1 MSELTVGILGFVCIV
16 AIVITLFKSK
26 TMPSMAFIIFPSI
39 LGLILVLGGYY
50 TIGEIGDLI
59 KGGFKSTGPTAAL
72 FVFSVLFFGI
82 MTDAGMFDVIIDK
95 LMKYVGDNVIGVT
108 VMTAVIALIGH
119 LDGGGASTFLIVVPS
134 MLPVYKKMHMRPTT
148 LLRVAVLAMGV
159 LNLMPWAGPTMRA
172 ASVLGMEA
180 GQLWGGLIPI
190 QIFGIIL
197 CLAHAVFA
205 GIQEKKRGAG
215 LEAGADTADLFS
227 EADKTEEEKALLRPQ
242 LFWFNVALIVIV
254 IIAMF
259 ASGLPTFLC
268 FMVAAAIALIVN
280 YPGTKIQN
288 ERLKSYAPTV
298 LTMVSVL
305 FASGVF
311 TGVLNNSPMK
321 DSMVEVVSGILEG
334 SATAHINTVMGFL
347 WGPLSAIGL
356 NHEAC
361 AYTIVPM
368 LQSIAADHITPV
380 QAAASYLMTF
390 VPQVF
395 VNPGTAAMYIGLG
408 LAGIDFKDHWKF
420 TFKWVMLICTL
431 CFAGSILV
439 GTIPF

>member
-1 MSELTVGILGFVCIV
+1 MYLPDANNTLTI
-16 AIVITLFKSK
+16 
-26 TMPSMAFIIFPSI
+26 
-39 LGLILVLGGYY
+39 
-50 TIGEIGDLI
+50 
-59 KGGFKSTGPTAAL
+59 
-72 FVFSVLFFGI
+72 
-82 MTDAGMFDVIIDK
+82 
-95 LMKYVGDNVIGVT
+95 
-108 VMTAVIALIGH
+108 
-119 LDGGGASTFLIVVPS
+119 
-134 MLPVYKKMHMRPTT
+134 
-148 LLRVAVLAMGV
+148 
-159 LNLMPWAGPTMRA
+159 
-172 ASVLGMEA
+172 
-180 GQLWGGLIPI
+180 
-190 QIFGIIL
+190 
-197 CLAHAVFA
+197 
-205 GIQEKKRGAG
+205 
-215 LEAGADTADLFS
+215 
-227 EADKTEEEKALLRPQ
+227 
-242 LFWFNVALIVIV
+242 
-254 IIAMF
+254 
-259 ASGLPTFLC
+259 
-268 FMVAAAIALIVN
+268 
-280 YPGTKIQN
+280 
-288 ERLKSYAPTV
+288 
-298 LTMVSVL
+298 VSVL

>member
-1 MSELTVGILGFVCIV
+1 MSVTMYAILGFAMMLILTAVLVSGKFTPSIPMIVIPIIFAAIMHPTFEDLSSWVTTGLKGQVSNAAMFTFAIIFFGVMMDAGVFDKIVGKMMLGAKTVTAVCILTV
-16 AIVITLFKSK
+16 LATIVGHSDGSGATTYLIVIPPFLMIYKRLN
-26 TMPSMAFIIFPSI
+26 MRP
-39 LGLILVLGGYY
+39 LVLMCLVS
-50 TIGEIGDLI
+50 I
-59 KGGFKSTGPTAAL
+59 TA
-72 FVFSVLFFGI
+72 G
-82 MTDAGMFDVIIDK
+82 VICCF
-95 LMKYVGDNVIGVT
+95 L
-108 VMTAVIALIGH
+108 IALYY
-119 LDGGGASTFLIVVPS
+119 A
-134 MLPVYKKMHMRPTT
+134 R
-148 LLRVAVLAMGV
+148 
-159 LNLMPWAGPTMRA
+159 
-172 ASVLGMEA
+172 
-180 GQLWGGLIPI
+180 
-190 QIFGIIL
+190 
-197 CLAHAVFA
+197 
-205 GIQEKKRGAG
+205 QEKKRGAG
-215 LEAGADTADLFS
+215 LEAGANSADLFS
-227 EADKTEEEKALLRPQ
+227 EADKTEEEKALLRPH

-268 FMVAAAIALIVN
+268 FMAVAAIALIVN
-280 YPGTKIQN
+280 YPGTKMQN

-321 DSMVEVVSGILEG
+321 DSMVEVVSGFLEG

-420 TFKWVMLICTL
+420 TFKWAMLICTL
-431 CFAGSILV
+431 CFAGSVLIGV
-439 GTIPF
+439 IPF

>member
-1 MSELTVGILGFVCIV
+1 MSVTTYAILGFAMMLILTAVLVSGKFTPSIPM
-16 AIVITLFKSK
+16 IVI
-26 TMPSMAFIIFPSI
+26 PIIFAVIMHPTFADLSDWVTS
-39 LGLILVLGGYY
+39 GL
-50 TIGEIGDLI
+50 
-59 KGGFKSTGPTAAL
+59 KGQVSNAAM
-72 FVFSVLFFGI
+72 FTFAIIFFGV
-82 MTDAGMFDVIIDK
+82 MMDAGVFDKI
-95 LMKYVGDNVIGVT
+95 VGKMMLGAKT
-108 VMTAVIALIGH
+108 VTAVCVLTVLATIVGH
-119 LDGGGASTFLIVVPS
+119 SDGSGATTFLIVIPPFL
-134 MLPVYKKMHMRPTT
+134 MIYKRLKMRPI
-148 LLRVAVLAMGV
+148 VLMCLVSITAGV
-159 LNLMPWAGPTMRA
+159 MNCLP
-172 ASVLGMEA
+172 
-180 GQLWGGLIPI
+180 WGGPCGRLAAGFNISATDILVAELPGLVIGLI
-190 QIFGIIL
+190 
-197 CLAHAVFA
+197 CCFA
-205 GIQEKKRGAG
+205 IALYYARQEKKRGAG
-215 LEAGADTADLFS
+215 LEAGADIADLFS

-395 VNPGTAAMYIGLG
+395 VNPSTAAMYIGLG

>member
-1 MSELTVGILGFVCIV
+1 MLGAKTVTAVCVLTVLATIV
-16 AIVITLFKSK
+16 
-26 TMPSMAFIIFPSI
+26 
-39 LGLILVLGGYY
+39 
-50 TIGEIGDLI
+50 
-59 KGGFKSTGPTAAL
+59 
-72 FVFSVLFFGI
+72 
-82 MTDAGMFDVIIDK
+82 
-95 LMKYVGDNVIGVT
+95 
-108 VMTAVIALIGH
+108 GH
-119 LDGGGASTFLIVVPS
+119 SDGSGATTFLIVIPPFL
-134 MLPVYKKMHMRPTT
+134 MIYKRLKMRPI
-148 LLRVAVLAMGV
+148 VLMCLVSITAGV
-159 LNLMPWAGPTMRA
+159 MNCLP
-172 ASVLGMEA
+172 
-180 GQLWGGLIPI
+180 WGGPCGRLAAGFNISATDILVAELPGLVIGLICCFTI
-190 QIFGIIL
+190 AL
-197 CLAHAVFA
+197 YYAR
-205 GIQEKKRGAG
+205 QEKKRGAG